1 MTNNNRRCMP
11 CLLKRLQAMLT
22 RNAQQ
27 FFLAWVPFQRRHI
40 SLPPFFG
47 FESVFLPI
55 RQTLRILRPFHYL
68 ANALKTMSLLKAK
81 RPWLNWVQ
89 LPGVP
94 LLTIA
99 LQYKRIYDP
108 GVRIIADCHNRILST
123 VLSDTPVTRVFYFKG
138 GVFVDRYSPAS
149 IVMGRRAAIKERT
162 RLIAEPLALRDERHT
177 RWQTQAKSINEV
189 LVPMARKIQC
199 A

>member
-1 MTNNNRRCMP
+1 
-11 CLLKRLQAMLT
+11 
-22 RNAQQ
+22 
-27 FFLAWVPFQRRHI
+27 
-40 SLPPFFG
+40 
-47 FESVFLPI
+47 
-55 RQTLRILRPFHYL
+55 
-68 ANALKTMSLLKAK
+68 MSLLKAK